1 MEGEEREAARAAGG
15 GGGGDGGEAQAG
27 GGAVAEA
34 AGVAAGGGGGGGG
47 SEAEA
52 EAAAEVA
59 GGHIEAAGAEAGG
72 SDPGAGGIADVDT
85 DMHAGAGGGGGAGGG
100 ASTDVGTDAGGGR
113 DTAAGSSD
121 MQALLALP
129 QAGCKIFLEGLPTS
143 VKEDAV
149 TAACV
154 PHGQLH
160 AVKVPGDGTAVIQYT
175 DRAAAE
181 RALKEFDGRSTSALF
196 PGTTDATATGVI
208 KATAAARRNVLRLA
222 NLPFH
227 AWTDDIKRGFKEL
240 GAAVGL
246 VDFKIR
252 PPQGKMY
259 AGQKNGGT
267 GRAMY
272 RNDELAERAHRILT
286 AEGVTL
292 CGRRPAVHIN
302 DDSVVPPGGK
312 RDPRAG
318 LNDGSGRYLEAKSKL
333 YVSGLPL
340 DARAGDVSLAFAKF
354 GTVLAVDLP
363 PPRGAN
369 KLAFAF
375 VHYAE
380 PESAGCA
387 QQAPPIART
396 FETLGNT
403 PLKCNI
409 ANSATGQSRA
419 LGATVTPHL
428 QQFQQQHPSLP
439 PPQQPWTHMGV
450 PSGGAPYQHAYLPF
464 GASGYAAAAPGP
476 QTQHTQYA
484 QHAPVAPQQQM
495 PMQQMP
501 GTAPGAH
508 FIGAHTYAAAGGTFP
523 SASGPNMSLHN
534 TPALGYAPA
543 GTGGRAPGGAHA
555 AGPHR
560 GGTAA
565 RYAPY

>member
-1 MEGEEREAARAAGG
+1 
-15 GGGGDGGEAQAG
+15 
-27 GGAVAEA
+27 
-34 AGVAAGGGGGGGG
+34 
-47 SEAEA
+47 
-52 EAAAEVA
+52 
-59 GGHIEAAGAEAGG
+59 
-72 SDPGAGGIADVDT
+72 
-85 DMHAGAGGGGGAGGG
+85 
-100 ASTDVGTDAGGGR
+100 
-113 DTAAGSSD
+113 

-160 AVKVPGDGTAVIQYT
+160 AVNVPGDGTAVIQYT

-196 PGTTDATATGVI
+196 RAPLTQRRRVSSRRRQRLGATCCGWQTSS
-208 KATAAARRNVLRLA
+208 R
-222 NLPFH
+222 

-272 RNDELAERAHRILT
+272 RNDELAGSELTHPDRRGCDPLRQTSCGAHQ
-286 AEGVTL
+286 
-292 CGRRPAVHIN
+292 RRFGGATR
-302 DDSVVPPGGK
+302 GK

-369 KLAFAF
+369 KLAIAF

-409 ANSATGQSRA
+409 ANGTTGQSRA

-439 PPQQPWTHMGV
+439 PQQQPWTHMGV

-523 SASGPNMSLHN
+523 SASGLTCRCTTHQRW
-534 TPALGYAPA
+534 TRARRDR
-543 GTGGRAPGGAHA
+543 GRAPGGAHA